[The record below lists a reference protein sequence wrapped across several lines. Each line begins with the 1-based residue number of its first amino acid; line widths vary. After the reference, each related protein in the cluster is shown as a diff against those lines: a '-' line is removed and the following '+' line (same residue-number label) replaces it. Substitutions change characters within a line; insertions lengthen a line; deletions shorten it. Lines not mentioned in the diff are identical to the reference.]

1 MAEESRK
8 PPLDAARAR
17 EVEEFRRRFQ
27 AAILKEFLDHPPEP
41 EPLQCWE
48 VEEDQ
53 QRRKP

>member
-1 MAEESRK
+1 MPEESCK

-41 EPLQCWE
+41 EPLQWWE
-48 VEEDQ
+48 VEEDR
-53 QRRKP
+53 QRPEP